1 MSELVDIGAN
11 LTHESFAGDLDAVIA
26 RARDAGVT
34 RMVVTGSTVEHSSA
48 AAALA
53 AAHPGVLHATVGV
66 HPHHACDF
74 AAADLPRLKTLAGL
88 PGVVAVG
95 ECGLDHFRNYSSPAE
110 QERAF
115 IAQLELA
122 VELQRPVFLHQR
134 EAHDRFLGILKDFR
148 DHLGPAVAHC
158 FTAGQREL
166 WAYLD
171 LDLHIGITGWICD
184 ERRGS
189 HLETLVRDIPADRLM
204 LETDAP
210 YLLPRDL
217 RPRPKSRRNEPAYL
231 PHVLAKVAACRQT
244 TPQALAASTTATAE
258 RFFRLEP
265 AVSASAVGTQD
276 FEPRST
282 CGV

>member
-1 MSELVDIGAN
+1 MPALVDIGAN
-11 LTHESFAGDLDAVIA
+11 LTHESFEPDLEAVIA
-26 RARDAGVT
+26 RAGDVGVT
-34 RMVVTGSTVEHSSA
+34 RMIVTGSDVAHSTA
-48 AAALA
+48 AARLA
-53 AAHPGVLHATVGV
+53 ARHAGVLYATAGI
-66 HPHHACDF
+66 HPHHAGEF
-74 AAADLPRLKTLAGL
+74 TQADLPRLRALATT
-88 PGVVAVG
+88 PGAVAIG
-95 ECGLDHFRNYSSPAE
+95 ECGLDHYRNYASPAA

-115 IAQLELA
+115 AAQLELA
-122 VELQRPVFLHQR
+122 VELQLPLFLHQR
-134 EAHDRFLGILKDFR
+134 DAHDQFMGILKNFR
-148 DHLGPAVAHC
+148 DQLGHAVAHC

-189 HLETLVRDIPADRLM
+189 HLETLVRDIPEDRLM

-231 PHVLAKVAACRQT
+231 PHILAKVAACRET

-258 RFFRLEP
+258 RFFNLHAAP
-265 AVSASAVGTQD
+265 AATAHPASARG
-276 FEPRST
+276 
-282 CGV
+282 